1 MTIKHNNRAEI
12 EIRVLIF
19 FLTAVFVSPCV
30 CNADAVKETGDG
42 GSEVIASVQ
51 TIRVERRLITAELA
65 AYGRIIPAPGSTRSL
80 AIPFESRIRRIFV
93 TEGQQVQ
100 KGKTLIELSPSPATL
115 LMVESAE
122 NSLEATKLQL
132 EKVKERVRI
141 KLATARELIQAEKDY
156 NQALL
161 RIKNLKKMRRS
172 GKITIN
178 ARNNEMIVKLYCR
191 VGQIIAAGSPLME
204 IVDGNMVEAAVGVEP
219 EDAHLL
225 KTGQTVYLVPIS
237 RGNAGETEGK
247 IRTISQAVNGASRLI
262 DTFIQ
267 IRPGSGFLVNEYVKA
282 RIVLDRKKGMV
293 VPRSAVLPGKKAFV
307 CFTVKGN
314 RAHEH
319 LVKTGWEGR
328 DYVEILSS
336 SILPGDEIVV
346 QGNYELKD
354 GMPVKVIPGSG
365 QSASRKTE
373 SPVQDS

>member
-12 EIRVLIF
+12 EIRILIF
-19 FLTAVFVSPCV
+19 FLTTVLVSPCL
-30 CNADAVKETGDG
+30 CNADMQKDAGAKGAAVTAP
-42 GSEVIASVQ
+42 VR
-51 TIRVERRLITAELA
+51 TIMVKRRLLTEDLT

-100 KGKTLIELSPSPATL
+100 KGKSLIELSPSPATL

-122 NSLEATKLQL
+122 NSLEAAKLQL
-132 EKVKERVRI
+132 EKVKERVRM

-161 RIKNLKKMRRS
+161 RVKNLKKMKIS

-178 ARNNEMIVKLYCR
+178 ASDNEMIVRLYCR

-225 KTGQTVYLVPIS
+225 KAGQKLYLAPIN

-282 RIVLDRKKGMV
+282 RIVLGRKKGMV
-293 VPRSAVLPGKKAFV
+293 VPRSAVLPGKKGFV
-307 CFTVKGN
+307 CFTVKDN

-354 GMPVKVIPGSG
+354 GMPVKVISGSG

-373 SPVQDS
+373 AAVQGS